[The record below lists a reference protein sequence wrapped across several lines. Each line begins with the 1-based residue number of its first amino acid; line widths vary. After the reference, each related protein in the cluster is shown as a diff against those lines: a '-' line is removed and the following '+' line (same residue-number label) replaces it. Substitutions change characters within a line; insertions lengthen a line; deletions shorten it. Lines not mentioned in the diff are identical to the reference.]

1 MRVRSFIIA
10 ACTLPLSLSLPQS
23 SIAQVPAKRLTIQVA
38 GSIKKKE
45 PDWRYV
51 MGFCTCPPLLP
62 SQIYDDVASWSRG
75 RADSRSEWVA
85 IQIYLIGNKKE
96 AIDFLSR
103 FGSGRARI
111 HSSIQKYE
119 LGDEAF
125 LIDKTAEKTA
135 NPIEMWMRKDHFII
149 HIDGSLPGTVIRFA
163 QYTLKD
169 LPVSPQ

>member
-10 ACTLPLSLSLPQS
+10 ACLLTPAFTLTQS

-62 SQIYDDVASWSRG
+62 SQISADVADWSRK
-75 RADSRSEWVA
+75 RADGKSEWVA
-85 IQIYLIGNKKE
+85 MQIHMIGNQKE
-96 AIDFLSR
+96 AVEFMSS
-103 FGSGRARI
+103 FSSGRFRAHSVI
-111 HSSIQKYE
+111 HQYE

-125 LIDKTAEKTA
+125 LIEYSAGTLRTRSKCGRER
-135 NPIEMWMRKDHFII
+135 IS
-149 HIDGSLPGTVIRFA
+149 SLST
-163 QYTLKD
+163 
-169 LPVSPQ
+169 

>member
-1 MRVRSFIIA
+1 MRVRSLIIA
-10 ACTLPLSLSLPQS
+10 ACLLTPAFTLTQS

-62 SQIYDDVASWSRG
+62 SQISEDVADWSRK
-75 RADSRSEWVA
+75 RADKSEWVA
-85 IQIYLIGNKKE
+85 MQIHLIGNQKE
-96 AIDFLSR
+96 AVEFMSH
-103 FGSGRARI
+103 FSSGRSRAHSVI
-111 HSSIQKYE
+111 HKYE

-125 LIDKTAEKTA
+125 LIEYSAADIK
-135 NPIEMWMRKDHFII
+135 NPIQLWMRKDKFIV
-149 HIDGSLPGTVIRFA
+149 HLDGALPGTVIRFA
-163 QYTLKD
+163 QYALKN